1 MYTLNLSLKSQ
12 ICFAALCN
20 IARYIKR
27 RVAKKDESEFHEEVS
42 SVSSEDICAAV
53 VRLSL

>member
-12 ICFAALCN
+12 ICFATLRN